1 MDQALPESSGTGQ
14 ASEDMENEVFYKT
27 FFTHEKLSDKEKY
40 IQFRICENRADG
52 KVVKYKTDITEID
65 DTYAFPCFFADVL
78 QKKSLSYTS
87 EQSKINGTWSSIF
100 KASDHGDEGKNIPI
114 AKNKSY
120 DPKYYYANTTFY
132 DYYSDYELQGK
143 KIERSKRIAVRI

>member
-1 MDQALPESSGTGQ
+1 MK
-14 ASEDMENEVFYKT
+14 FFIKT

-100 KASDHGDEGKNIPI
+100 KASDHGDEER
-114 AKNKSY
+114 
-120 DPKYYYANTTFY
+120 TF
-132 DYYSDYELQGK
+132 
-143 KIERSKRIAVRI
+143 R